1 MKIEVAVPSNAST
14 KDKGDL
20 LEKLSSDLTER
31 QSYSVTEEV
40 RVTASELDLL
50 CTHKVSA
57 RKLYVECKAYRET
70 LSAKV
75 LRQLLGTINFEGYDE
90 GWLISAG
97 PLGKDAKGFVED
109 WESRDSDERKLLSIY
124 TPRRIIEALI
134 DSGVIVTRPE
144 NLALEA
150 LNEDKDLIGQ
160 WILLISPFGRFW
172 TLTVLESG
180 VSTGVLVFSATTG
193 KRVQDSTL
201 LRNLSS
207 TDSSLKE
214 LDFEYSLDQPKSVE
228 ASEALPRN
236 TVVEVQHGESW
247 SDYRPARPEHFVGRK
262 DAQSDIIRF
271 LENVR
276 TDKTKTR
283 VFAITGDSGM
293 GKSSLIAKL
302 RERVRNVRYR
312 NKYFIFAVDVRAAT
326 NANYIAH
333 SLIACLK
340 AAIENEVLS
349 DDGTAIRITNH
360 SDPVA
365 SDSIASLLKKLE
377 ESGRVIALVF
387 DQFEELYSKPE
398 LFAVFEEAQRLFL
411 SAISCCSNLVLGFA
425 WKTDSTV
432 QQGHPAYFMWHRL
445 SDHRYAVGLLPFVH
459 SDASKAIT
467 VFEKELGQNLK
478 PDLRRQIIENSQG
491 YPWLLK
497 KLCIHLYEQIHS
509 GTTQSELAETLDVGS
524 LFDRDLNSLTQPER
538 QCLEL
543 IAYSAPAD
551 WYEVL
556 DLFDRDVI
564 AALQDKRMIIRSGDR
579 LNVYWDIFR
588 EYVLTGKPPA
598 IPFTYI
604 PSSPSI
610 KSLLAVS
617 EKLDHE
623 VSATTK
629 SLSDSIDLT
638 EKTVGNVIHDLFMLG
653 IASGSYD
660 AVKLDSRINENSNRA
675 VLERIRSVMKRH
687 ALTRHLKSH
696 FDEHELIS
704 QNELRTGLQAINP
717 AASHSTRTWELYSA
731 RMGRWLSATGILT
744 PVTDGWLR
752 QDVGDVVFAE
762 TIDRRGRGYRR
773 HLGPFLGDAPP
784 AKVVQ
789 ALNWLVANQ
798 PTSLESAKEQGF
810 RNGMTVLVRFNVAR
824 RIEEGLIETDCDPN
838 AEINF
843 DELVWQCAREEETL
857 EFVCDFL
864 NEKPNSS
871 GVQVGAFVNDCY
883 KTNWSDGSK
892 MRTGNSLKTWATWII
907 AGETQESVPSAPGRR
922 SAVKSSDTHQT
933 SLFPIGDGS
942 RTEEGGQP

>member
-1 MKIEVAVPSNAST
+1 MKIEIAVPSTASK

-70 LSAKV
+70 LSATV

-97 PLGKDAKGFVED
+97 PLGKDAKGFVEN
-109 WESRDSDERKLLSIY
+109 WESRDGEERKSLSIY

-134 DSGVIVTRPE
+134 DSRVIVPRPE
-144 NLALEA
+144 TIAFEA
-150 LNEDKDLIGQ
+150 VNEDQDLIGE
-160 WILLISPFGRFW
+160 WILLITPFGRFW
-172 TLTVLESG
+172 ALTVLESG

-193 KRVQDSTL
+193 KRVQDASL
-201 LRNLSS
+201 LRNIST

-214 LDFEYSLDQPKSVE
+214 LEFEYSTDSAPATE
-228 ASEALPRN
+228 DADAHARN
-236 TVVEVQHGESW
+236 MVVEVQYGESW

-262 DAQSDIIRF
+262 DVQSDIIRF

-276 TDKTKTR
+276 KHVTKTR
-283 VFAITGDSGM
+283 VFAVTGDSGM

-302 RERVRNVRYR
+302 RDRVRNVRYR

-326 NANYIAH
+326 NASYIAH
-333 SLIACLK
+333 SLISCLK
-340 AAIENEVLS
+340 AAIENEVL
-349 DDGTAIRITNH
+349 DDNHTTIRVTNH

-365 SDSIASLLKKLE
+365 SESITSLLKQLE
-377 ESGRVIALVF
+377 DSGRVVALVF

-497 KLCIHLYEQIHS
+497 KLCIHLYEQIRT
-509 GTTQSELAETLDVGS
+509 GTTQSELAETLDAGS

-538 QCLEL
+538 QCLEF

-564 AALQDKRMIIRSGDR
+564 VALQDKRMIIRSGDR

-617 EKLDHE
+617 EKLEHE
-623 VSATTK
+623 ESATTN

-638 EKTVGNVIHDLFMLG
+638 EKTVGNIIHDLFMLG

-660 AVKLDSRINENSNRA
+660 SVKLDSQINDNSDRA

-687 ALTRHLKSH
+687 ALTRYLKTH
-696 FDEHELIS
+696 FEEHTSIS
-704 QNELRTGLQAINP
+704 QGELRTGLQAINP

-744 PVTDGWLR
+744 PISDGWLR
-752 QDVGDVVFAE
+752 QDVGDVVFSE
-762 TIDRRGRGYRR
+762 TIDRRGRGYRH
-773 HLGPFLGDAPP
+773 HLGPFLADAPP
-784 AKVVQ
+784 SKVVQ
-789 ALNWLVANQ
+789 ALDWLVSHQ
-798 PTSLESAKEQGF
+798 PTSLEQAKENGF
-810 RNGMTVLVRFNVAR
+810 RNAMTVLVRFNIAR
-824 RIEEGLIETDCDPN
+824 RIDEGLIETDCDPSEEN
-838 AEINF
+838 NF

-857 EFVCDFL
+857 EFVCDYL
-864 NEKPNSS
+864 NEKPSSS
-871 GVQVGAFVNDCY
+871 GVQVGAFVSDCY
-883 KTNWSDGSK
+883 KTNWSNGSK
-892 MRTGNSLKTWATWII
+892 MRTGNALKTWGTWII
-907 AGETQESVPSAPGRR
+907 AGDSQDSIPKAPGRR
-922 SAVKSSDTHQT
+922 STIKKSDEVQST
-933 SLFPIGDGS
+933 LFVANDDAD
-942 RTEEGGQP
+942 